1 MPAVGSTLGEVSR
14 RVGGRVSGDSDIRL
28 SDVTHDSR
36 GAGPAVLFVAVRG
49 AQHDGHDFVATAV
62 TSGSPAVAV
71 ERPIRIDAGVIVVDD
86 TRAVMGAMAAEVH
99 GDPSHHVSVIGV
111 TGTNGKTTVTH
122 YIESLLASAGRVVG
136 LIGTV
141 DTRVGSTV
149 IPSVRTTPEAT
160 DFQRLLARMRDLGAE
175 VIATE
180 VSSHAL
186 EMNRVSATRFSVAAF
201 TNLTQDHLDFHG
213 TMDAYRAA
221 KERLFR
227 EYEVGTAVINVDD
240 PVGADI
246 AGWATMPTILVGGGG
261 SVRAENVETSLHGT
275 SFDLVTPEGTFP
287 VRSGVV
293 GAFNVENAMVAIGC
307 CLALGMGLHE
317 IVVGLGELGVVPGRF
332 EQVSGEDAVHVI
344 VDYAHTPD
352 GIHEAISVA
361 RAIGGGRVIAVVGA
375 GGDRDRDK
383 RPLMGR
389 AAGEADL
396 AVLTSDNPRSE
407 DPDQILSQVAAGAV
421 DAEIILEV
429 DRHRAIEQAIGAA
442 QPGDVVLIL
451 GKGHETGQEIGDRIL
466 PFDDRQVAREILA
479 SRLGSADSPPDSGSM
494 SQ

>member
-1 MPAVGSTLGEVSR
+1 
-14 RVGGRVSGDSDIRL
+14 
-28 SDVTHDSR
+28 
-36 GAGPAVLFVAVRG
+36 
-49 AQHDGHDFVATAV
+49 
-62 TSGSPAVAV
+62 
-71 ERPIRIDAGVIVVDD
+71 
-86 TRAVMGAMAAEVH
+86 
-99 GDPSHHVSVIGV
+99 
-111 TGTNGKTTVTH
+111 
-122 YIESLLASAGRVVG
+122 
-136 LIGTV
+136 
-141 DTRVGSTV
+141 
-149 IPSVRTTPEAT
+149 
-160 DFQRLLARMRDLGAE
+160 
-175 VIATE
+175 
-180 VSSHAL
+180 
-186 EMNRVSATRFSVAAF
+186 MNRVSPTRFSVAAF

-227 EYEVGTAVINVDD
+227 DYEVGTAVINVDD

-246 AGWATMPTILVGGGG
+246 ATWATMPTILVGARG

-275 SFDLVTPEGTFP
+275 TFDLVTPEGTVP
-287 VRSGVV
+287 VRSRVV
-293 GAFNVENAMVAIGC
+293 GAFNVENAMVAVGC
-307 CLALGMGLHE
+307 CLALGLSPAEMAR
-317 IVVGLGELGVVPGRF
+317 GLGELGGVPGRF

-361 RAIGGGRVIAVVGA
+361 RAIGDCRVIAVVGA

-383 RPLMGR
+383 RPHMGR

-407 DPDQILSQVAAGAV
+407 DPDQILSQVAAGASG
-421 DAEIILEV
+421 AEIIIEV
-429 DRHRAIEQAIGAA
+429 DRRRAIEHAIGAA
-442 QPGDVVLIL
+442 EPGDVVLIL

-479 SRLGSADSPPDSGSM
+479 SRPGSTDSTRDSGSM